1 MRGVPG
7 SSSQLERLRLLPDIG
22 SRRSR
27 RSARDPMIQRVSSSC
42 THVISRIS
50 KTVGRFPKRL
60 GGSPRNAGTDRTVQ
74 MWHVW
79 HDVGKKGSRARALGR
94 RYFVLIWPRRCVVAW
109 VARER
114 EARFAKFRAG
124 VLGSRVVVQ
133 ARRTWWLAAPRGF
146 SPTARRANPQN
157 SSNDQYHRRNT
168 DASPLSRGLR
178 QNQGKDSLSPAEM
191 RPKASGPER
200 LDPAVENLSGGS
212 IFTCPLPDEDRCG
225 VRPALTVLRR
235 AQVS

>member
-60 GGSPRNAGTDRTVQ
+60 GGSPRNTGTDRTVQ

-79 HDVGKKGSRARALGR
+79 HDVGKKGSHARALGR

-133 ARRTWWLAAPRGF
+133 ARRTWWLVAPRSF
-146 SPTARRANPQN
+146 SPAARRANPK
-157 SSNDQYHRRNT
+157 NDQYHTRR
-168 DASPLSRGLR
+168 DGSRRLSSRLGGSRSLRIFFFDFRPLSGENGAKVL
-178 QNQGKDSLSPAEM
+178 SLS
-191 RPKASGPER
+191 S
-200 LDPAVENLSGGS
+200 
-212 IFTCPLPDEDRCG
+212 
-225 VRPALTVLRR
+225 
-235 AQVS
+235 

>member
-146 SPTARRANPQN
+146 SPTARRANPQTA
-157 SSNDQYHRRNT
+157 SKLLKRPVSQTQHRRFS
-168 DASPLSRGLR
+168 ALR

-200 LDPAVENLSGGS
+200 LDLAVENLSGGS
-212 IFTCPLPDEDRCG
+212 IFVHCHLPLAG
-225 VRPALTVLRR
+225 
-235 AQVS
+235 

>member
-1 MRGVPG
+1 
-7 SSSQLERLRLLPDIG
+7 
-22 SRRSR
+22 
-27 RSARDPMIQRVSSSC
+27 MIQRVSSSC

-79 HDVGKKGSRARALGR
+79 HDLGKKGSRARALGR

-146 SPTARRANPQN
+146 SPTARRANPQTA
-157 SSNDQYHRRNT
+157 SKLLKRPVSQTQHRRFS
-168 DASPLSRGLR
+168 ALR

-191 RPKASGPER
+191 RPKAPGPER

-212 IFTCPLPDEDRCG
+212 IFTCPLPDEDRC
-225 VRPALTVLRR
+225 VALNQDREPNDARKLCPLFSLGLEITS
-235 AQVS
+235 A

>member
-1 MRGVPG
+1 
-7 SSSQLERLRLLPDIG
+7 
-22 SRRSR
+22 
-27 RSARDPMIQRVSSSC
+27 
-42 THVISRIS
+42 
-50 KTVGRFPKRL
+50 
-60 GGSPRNAGTDRTVQ
+60 

-146 SPTARRANPQN
+146 SPTARRANPQTA
-157 SSNDQYHRRNT
+157 SKLLKRPVSQTQHRRFS
-168 DASPLSRGLR
+168 ALR

-200 LDPAVENLSGGS
+200 LDLAVENLSGGS
-212 IFTCPLPDEDRCG
+212 IFTCPLPAGPRMRIG
-225 VRPALTVLRR
+225 VGKGVTKRSRDGSVEARR
-235 AQVS
+235 VYGCSVRHPHA

>member
-1 MRGVPG
+1 VRGVPG

-146 SPTARRANPQN
+146 SPTARRANPQTA
-157 SSNDQYHRRNT
+157 SKLLKRPVSQTQHRRFSALPRT
-168 DASPLSRGLR
+168 QAESGKR
-178 QNQGKDSLSPAEM
+178 QPV
-191 RPKASGPER
+191 SGRNE
-200 LDPAVENLSGGS
+200 AKSVW
-212 IFTCPLPDEDRCG
+212 T
-225 VRPALTVLRR
+225 
-235 AQVS
+235 